1 MPRKE
6 AIMPRLKVV
15 KVEEATGEVKRIFES
30 CSSSIGMVPN
40 IYKGMA
46 NSPTTLQA
54 TVTLDRLIGEGKL
67 TGVEQVAVKLVVAQ
81 YYGSAYC
88 LAVCTA
94 IGASRGMSAEQM
106 VGIRR
111 GRAEDAKHA
120 ALVQFTRR
128 MLETKGCVEDGD
140 IASFRASGYT
150 DGHIAEVVTI
160 IGTVTLGSYFN
171 NMNRT
176 ELDFPKAPDI

>member
-1 MPRKE
+1 
-6 AIMPRLKVV
+6 MPRLKVV
-15 KVEEATGEVKRIFES
+15 QVEEAAGEVKRIFES
-30 CSSSIGMVPN
+30 CGSSIGMVPN

-67 TGVEQVAVKLVVAQ
+67 TGVEQAAVKLVVAQ
-81 YYGSAYC
+81 HYGSDYC

-94 IGASRGMSAEQM
+94 TGARRGMSAEQM
-106 VGIRR
+106 MDIRQ
-111 GRAEDAKHA
+111 GRATDATNA
-120 ALVQFTRR
+120 ALAQFTRR

-150 DGHIAEVVTI
+150 DEHVAEVVTI
-160 IGTVTLGSYFN
+160 IATLTLGSYFN
-171 NMNRT
+171 NMNHT